1 MKTIK
6 HKITGVE
13 YALKSIRLN
22 RMDKSK
28 REMLIQEVEL
38 MRQMDRRFFKIL
50 FCFLNPMTRTNV
62 LFSFYL

>member
-38 MRQMDRRFFKIL
+38 MRQMDRRFLK
-50 FCFLNPMTRTNV
+50 
-62 LFSFYL
+62 FYFVS

>member
-1 MKTIK
+1 LIFLTPATSTVKTIK

-38 MRQMDRRFFKIL
+38 MRQMDRRFLK
-50 FCFLNPMTRTNV
+50 
-62 LFSFYL
+62 FYFVS